1 NPSGHT
7 VSNAQ
12 KRTIKNEG
20 IQLSNAPN
28 PFLGSTQINWRILN
42 QYSHAQLV
50 VTDVMGK
57 TIYTQNITKPI
68 GSIEFDATQL
78 PAGIY
83 YYSIQLDE
91 QTRQTKMM
99 VVL

>member
-1 NPSGHT
+1 MQT
-7 VSNAQ
+7 YQQA
-12 KRTIKNEG
+12 RLI
-20 IQLSNAPN
+20 I
-28 PFLGSTQINWRILN
+28 
-42 QYSHAQLV
+42 
-50 VTDVMGK
+50 TDVMGK
-57 TIYTQNITKPI
+57 TIYTQNLTKPI

-99 VVL
+99 LVL